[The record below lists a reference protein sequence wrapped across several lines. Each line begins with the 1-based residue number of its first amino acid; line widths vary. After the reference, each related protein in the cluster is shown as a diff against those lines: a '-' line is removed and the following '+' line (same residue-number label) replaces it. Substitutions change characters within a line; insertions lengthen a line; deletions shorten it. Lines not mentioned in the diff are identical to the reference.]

1 MSKNSYELS
10 KENDD
15 SVKLED
21 YNPSYSSEL
30 NSIKNRNYIKYAFI
44 LNIKTNILIII
55 LFIGLFISEFYFR
68 EPLFDKSITF
78 EEKWQD
84 KSSDSTIKFFKFI
97 TKVGGEYL
105 TAVPVSFVLVF
116 YTLIQSSFYIA
127 GFLFILH
134 FHSLMKIWYGSSR
147 PFWENTKLYKGIA
160 DGGFGNPSGHTIT
173 TIYLHLTLFFYLR
186 ETFLNK
192 KYKYQ
197 IIILLFFIIFIILVI
212 LSRIIL
218 GIHSL
223 NQVLY
228 GSGLGIFSSLLIT
241 HILKLHQMPM
251 LFYKK
256 LFKDKVIIFCIS
268 GILSLLILLSILS
281 CLFFNSNFNEDRY
294 DQILKELTDLPKYR
308 KFNLDGLF
316 GSFAAVAILG
326 MYLGQVIFWYF
337 IDKSYKANKE
347 NKSGTKI
354 DFIINDNDNDNAE
367 LKGIEKEYFEED
379 DNNGLIDNLIN
390 NWNKNRSF
398 KLCSLFRFIKLIFI
412 AIICFSPLIF
422 FLIIPKDINTV
433 LIFIF
438 KFGIPFFFTLFFTY
452 SFGFFYLIK
461 IFCGEKEDLLKRVN
475 DKIRYNNNIV

>member
-1 MSKNSYELS
+1 
-10 KENDD
+10 
-15 SVKLED
+15 
-21 YNPSYSSEL
+21 
-30 NSIKNRNYIKYAFI
+30 
-44 LNIKTNILIII
+44 
-55 LFIGLFISEFYFR
+55 
-68 EPLFDKSITF
+68 
-78 EEKWQD
+78 
-84 KSSDSTIKFFKFI
+84 
-97 TKVGGEYL
+97 
-105 TAVPVSFVLVF
+105 
-116 YTLIQSSFYIA
+116 
-127 GFLFILH
+127 
-134 FHSLMKIWYGSSR
+134 MKIWYGSSR

-228 GSGLGIFSSLLIT
+228 ASGLGLFSSLLIT

-256 LFKDKVIIFCIS
+256 LFKDKVFIFCIS

-281 CLFFNSNFNEDRY
+281 CLFFNSNFNEDHY
-294 DQILKELTDLPKYR
+294 DQIIKGLTDLPKYR

-337 IDKSYKANKE
+337 IDNSYKTNKE

-354 DFIINDNDNDNAE
+354 DFIINDNDNDNTE

-398 KLCSLFRFIKLIFI
+398 KLCSLFRFIKFIFI
-412 AIICFSPLIF
+412 VIICCSPLIF

-475 DKIRYNNNIV
+475 DKIIYNKNIV